1 MMCTRWRLMGPLFV
15 SLRRGDSCLRSKEQH
30 QKVER
35 VRVKDN
41 AFVGRSVKID
51 VVDDT
56 ALLNVVPFCKKGK
69 DHHPKRSGAA
79 HSDDKEAL
87 NKPEGGIKVEWHR
100 YSRFCIGCTKMKPCE
115 CLCTLSRD
123 LGKPVK
129 VPFVHKTFT
138 LFS

>member
-1 MMCTRWRLMGPLFV
+1 MAEIAKEVNGSGNARDLHSLLSSARDSSFV
-15 SLRRGDSCLRSKEQH
+15 TTANRGDSCLRSKEQH

-100 YSRFCIGCTKMKPCE
+100 YSR
-115 CLCTLSRD
+115 
-123 LGKPVK
+123 
-129 VPFVHKTFT
+129 
-138 LFS
+138 